1 MRTRAHGSGAETA
14 TIVRGGRTRNVRARG
29 TTLVE
34 LLVGMLLGLVAA
46 AALTVVLRAGLAASV
61 RAGGDAE
68 ATIESAA
75 ALDQLVRDLRIAGY
89 DPGADGIAPF
99 TLTAADRVEMQA
111 DLDGNGA
118 IDAASEERIA
128 YRVAASSRSVQRVV
142 GTQSLPILSDVPS
155 GGLRLAYRD
164 AAGALLD
171 PAAATTRSAARLV
184 EIDLTVAP
192 PGRPL
197 LRLHGGVRLVNR

>member
-1 MRTRAHGSGAETA
+1 MTAGTDASGTA
-14 TIVRGGRTRNVRARG
+14 TASTIGGGRTRIVPERG
-29 TTLVE
+29 MTLVE

-46 AALTVVLRAGLAASV
+46 AALTVVLRAGLAATV
-61 RAGGDAE
+61 RAGDDAE
-68 ATIESAA
+68 AAIESAA

-89 DPGADGIAPF
+89 DPAGAGVAPF
-99 TLTAADRVEMQA
+99 TLTAADRVEIQA

-118 IDAASEERIA
+118 IDAASEERVA
-128 YRVAASSRSVQRVV
+128 YRVAASSRSVQRVL

-155 GGLRLAYRD
+155 GGLRFAYRD
-164 AAGALLD
+164 AAGTLLD
-171 PAAATTRSAARLV
+171 PADAATRSAARLV

-192 PGRPL
+192 PGRPV